1 MSSFLRLVKFSLMLQ
16 FLVLFSGC
24 AFFGEE
30 KANIS
35 NRGGSNYL
43 EVPPDLISPRRDL
56 KYGIPDTGGARLSD
70 YGERTGTLAEGKI
83 SSVLPEVPGMRIKK
97 LSNQRILIVQK
108 EPKKIWPLLKSF
120 WVDAG
125 FSIESEVPETGLI
138 ETEWLEDRSKLPDD
152 FIRSTLGKIFDQV
165 YDTGERDKFR
175 MRLERIEKE
184 YSEISITHKGLIEIA
199 SNDRADPTVVW
210 TNKTPDHQLEEIYL
224 RRLMKYLGASEEESN
239 APTQTVRKDFVFLKT
254 EKQIQFIQID
264 EDFPT
269 AWRILSTAIDRVGF
283 EVEDRA
289 RSDGKIYLKYTDG
302 DNKIEKSFFSRIFS
316 SDDNEQIA
324 RTYVVT
330 IESSGKSSIVKVKP
344 ENESGSDATS
354 QNIIS
359 IIFEQLV

>member
-1 MSSFLRLVKFSLMLQ
+1 MVPSNEGRGYVLRRILRRASRHAYKLGKRDPFLHKFVSDVVSDFQQPDQFVENLNLISETILMEEEKFSETLVKGL
-16 FLVLFSGC
+16 
-24 AFFGEE
+24 
-30 KANIS
+30 
-35 NRGGSNYL
+35 
-43 EVPPDLISPRRDL
+43 
-56 KYGIPDTGGARLSD
+56 
-70 YGERTGTLAEGKI
+70 
-83 SSVLPEVPGMRIKK
+83 
-97 LSNQRILIVQK
+97 RILQEELEKSKTKVLDGNIAF
-108 EPKKIWPLLKSF
+108 LLY
-120 WVDAG
+120 DTYG
-125 FSIESEVPETGLI
+125 FPVELTADICRENEVTFNLEKFD
-138 ETEWLEDRSKLPDD
+138 EDRSKLPDD